1 MASRKG
7 TSGPSEP
14 EESQKLTPQAAPTR
28 APRSVKSGS
37 NTALTAAKRGLAA
50 LAVITIALAGILIY
64 GVTTDRTGWAPKL
77 ALDLEGGTQMV
88 LSPELQEA
96 QDGQEI
102 TQEQLDQAVEIIRQ
116 RVDGSGVSE
125 AEISTQSGA
134 NIVVSM
140 PGVPSAET
148 RDLIQT
154 SAQMAFRPVITTA
167 EGAPTSGAGSS
178 PRTRASGRARCAT
191 CTSCP
196 PPARCSPP
204 APATRRATCGCA
216 WASPTGRWRP

>member
-1 MASRKG
+1 MS
-7 TSGPSEP
+7 T
-14 EESQKLTPQAAPTR
+14 
-28 APRSVKSGS
+28 
-37 NTALTAAKRGLAA
+37 AKRGLVA
-50 LAVITIALAGILIY
+50 LAVLTIALAGILIY
-64 GVTTDRTGWAPKL
+64 GVTTDRTGWDPKL

-116 RVDGSGVSE
+116 RVDGTGVSE
-125 AEISTQSGA
+125 AEISTQSGS

-167 EGAPTSGAGSS
+167 EGAPTPEDQRTPIETFRNRMPNPRI
-178 PRTRASGRARCAT
+178 PRT
-191 CTSCP
+191 
-196 PPARCSPP
+196 
-204 APATRRATCGCA
+204 
-216 WASPTGRWRP
+216 PTG